1 MPVRF
6 GRYGIPFIYI
16 LLPYYIFLY
25 IFLAFYCLSHVVV
38 IISSLRK
45 DNKTDDI
52 TVRLYYIPSK
62 GNKSDEMISGVYFVV
77 C

>member
-25 IFLAFYCLSHVVV
+25 IFLAFYCLSHSVV

-45 DNKTDDI
+45 GNKPINI

-62 GNKSDEMISGVYFVV
+62 GNESDNITVYRYCISW
-77 C
+77 

>member
-62 GNKSDEMISGVYFVV
+62 YNESDNKTDYRY
-77 C
+77 

>member
-25 IFLAFYCLSHVVV
+25 IFFVFYCLSHSVV

-45 DNKTDDI
+45 GNKPINI
-52 TVRLYYIPSK
+52 TVRRYYISQ
-62 GNKSDEMISGVYFVV
+62 
-77 C
+77 